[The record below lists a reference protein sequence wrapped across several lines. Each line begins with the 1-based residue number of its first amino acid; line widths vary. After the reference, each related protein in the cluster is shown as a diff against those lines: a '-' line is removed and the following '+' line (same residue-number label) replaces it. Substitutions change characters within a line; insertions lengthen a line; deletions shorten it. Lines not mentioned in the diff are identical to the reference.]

1 MTKGHLSQVAG
12 DIKKVQ
18 QTFFVV
24 FVVFP
29 SFTVSKRQK
38 KVQQTIFGDSR
49 NVSKRKRVFFV
60 LKRKQSHF
68 FFWSVILFKNS
79 FYLKFYCLWAFL
91 FCLTPFQRKI
101 ITYIIWWSGI
111 IEHLTKNKNRS
122 DWARLNDFNLQ
133 KIILTLSLI
142 FLQFFI
148 IYIFLTP

>member
-1 MTKGHLSQVAG
+1 MLRGQRTNDSRRLLY
-12 DIKKVQ
+12 
-18 QTFFVV
+18 FFCPFCRFSIFRCV
-24 FVVFP
+24 
-29 SFTVSKRQK
+29 KRTK

-68 FFWSVILFKNS
+68 FFWMVILFKNS
-79 FYLKFYCLWAFL
+79 FYLKFYCLWAFF
-91 FCLTPFQRKI
+91 FCLTPFQREI

-111 IEHLTKNKNRS
+111 YGHLTKNKNRS

-133 KIILTLSLI
+133 KFILTLSLT

-148 IYIFLTP
+148 IYNFLTP